1 MTKRGWFT
9 LIHSFFLFYCC
20 SVYAQNILWQETTIP
35 MHEAGAQGLETLLV
49 WPNSPGMHP
58 LALISHGS
66 PRDAKQRQNMSALS
80 FLPIAKEFARRGFAV
95 AVVLRRGYGHSGGG
109 WAESYGSCQATAYP
123 HAALA
128 AAKDLHAAINYLATQ
143 PQFDVEHIIPVGVSA
158 GGFATVA
165 LTAFSPPKGLVAA
178 ISFAGGRGSSAK
190 DSVCQEEQLI
200 ATFGLFGKT
209 SRTPMLWVYAQND
222 HFFNLPLAAQ
232 FLKAFNGNGGQA
244 TLMQAPAFANDGHR
258 LFSTAGIPV
267 WTPIV
272 DAFLQKQALNL
283 FKKPL
288 PLPELANLSAP
299 RQLSSAN
306 KKAFSAYLKSPPHKA
321 FAISALGAFGW
332 SSGRHS
338 LDEAK
343 TKALN
348 ACNQY
353 SKISCHL
360 YAAEDNY
367 TN

>member
-1 MTKRGWFT
+1 MSKRRLFT
-9 LIHSFFLFYCC
+9 LIYCFFLGCA
-20 SVYAQNILWQETTIP
+20 VHAQDILWQETSIP
-35 MHEAGAQGLETLLV
+35 MQEAGTNGLESLLV
-49 WPNSPGMHP
+49 WPNSPGKHP

-80 FLPIAKEFARRGFAV
+80 FLPIAKEFACRGFAV

-109 WAESYGSCQATAYP
+109 WAESYGTCQATSYP

-128 AAKDLHAAINYLATQ
+128 AAKDLHAAINYLGTQ
-143 PQFDVEHIIPVGVSA
+143 PQFDVDHIIPVGVSA

-165 LTAFSPPKGLVAA
+165 LTAFSPPQGLVAA

-190 DSVCQEEQLI
+190 DSVCQEDKLI

-222 HFFNLPLAAQ
+222 HFFNPPLAAH

-244 TLMQAPAFANDGHR
+244 SLMQAPAFAKDGHS
-258 LFSTAGIPV
+258 LFSTAGIPE
-267 WTPIV
+267 WTPLV

-299 RQLSSAN
+299 HQLASTN
-306 KKAFSAYLKSPPHKA
+306 KKAFLAYLKSPPHKA
-321 FAISALGAFGW
+321 FAISAKGAFGW

-343 TKALN
+343 IKALN

-367 TN
+367 TD